1 MGETRF
7 NKSVKNAR
15 VNLTFYVLIIFISFF
30 SRKIFLESL
39 GDEFV
44 GVTSTLLNILGVI
57 NLAELGIG
65 SAVGYML
72 YKPLFEKDQ
81 TKINEII
88 SVFGYVY
95 RKIGLIVGAIALLL
109 IPFLHLFFSDIT
121 FSLPVL
127 YFAYISFVIS
137 SLLGYFVNYKQLLLS
152 ADQRNYEITRYSQSA
167 NVARLL
173 LQTIL
178 AYYTGNF
185 YIWIVI
191 EISFSVVYSIIIS
204 KRITKIYPFLSADT
218 RSGKRLFKAYP
229 ELVTKTKQIFVH
241 KLSMVVLSNL
251 SPVILF
257 SYTSAVIVA
266 HYTNYTII
274 LSKLTQLISHILC
287 SIDAAVGSVIAEG
300 NRDMI
305 KRVYW
310 EISSIYYLVA
320 GGIVVSL
327 YFLINPFITVLFGA
341 EYVMSQLTI
350 IIILINFY
358 LGIIR
363 TANDLF
369 IAGYGLFHDIW
380 APIVEAII
388 NVSVSVLGG
397 YYFGINGVLIGS
409 TMSVFLI
416 VNLWKPYFLFRR
428 GMKDRLSIYWLT
440 VFKYM
445 VLTAITFIFLFFISD
460 KVGMDGAT
468 GYFSWTIYAIVISGI
483 AFLLLYL
490 LMYCTSKGLRD
501 ATRRIVTNLLK
512 R

>member
-1 MGETRF
+1 MSDTRF

-15 VNLTFYVLIIFISFF
+15 INLTFYVLIIFISFF
-30 SRKIFLESL
+30 SRKVFLDSL

-57 NLAELGIG
+57 NLAELGVG

-81 TKINEII
+81 TRINEII
-88 SVFGYVY
+88 SIFGYIY

-109 IPFLHLFFSDIT
+109 VPFLHLFFSEIT

-204 KRITKIYPFLSADT
+204 KRINKIYPFLSADIK
-218 RSGKRLFKAYP
+218 SGKQLLKAYP
-229 ELVTKTKQIFVH
+229 ELVVKTKQIFVH
-241 KLSMVVLSNL
+241 KLSYVVLSNL

-274 LSKLTQLISHILC
+274 LSKLTQLISHVLC

-310 EISSIYYLVA
+310 EISSIYYLAA
-320 GGIVVSL
+320 GGIVISL

-341 EYVMSQLTI
+341 EYVMSQMTI
-350 IIILINFY
+350 VIILINFY

-369 IAGYGLFHDIW
+369 ISGYGLFHDIW
-380 APIVEAII
+380 APATEAVI
-388 NVSVSVLGG
+388 NISVSVAGG
-397 YYFGINGVLIGS
+397 YYFGINGVLLGS
-409 TMSVFLI
+409 TLSIFLI
-416 VNLWKPYFLFRR
+416 INLWKPYFLFRR
-428 GMKDRLSIYWLT
+428 GMKESLSNYWIT
-440 VFKYM
+440 VIKYM
-445 VLTAITFIFLFFISD
+445 ILTAIAFTSLWILND
-460 KVGMDGAT
+460 KMDMNGGT
-468 GYFSWTIYAIVISGI
+468 GYFSWAIYAAVISFV

-490 LMYCTSKGLRD
+490 LMYCTSSGLRD